1 MREHISV
8 EASMYKA
15 IVVGT
20 DGSPTAQAALSKAV
34 ELAKS
39 SGAKLH
45 VVTGFKPAMA
55 SSAIA
60 ALNVEAMAAGGTELL
75 REAESAVADQ
85 VEGMLNDIAETVKA
99 DGVVVKTHGLGGD
112 PAEMIIEVAERE
124 NADLIVIGNR
134 GMSGAKRFILGSVP
148 NKISHHSPCDV
159 LIVRTA

>member
-1 MREHISV
+1 
-8 EASMYKA
+8 MYTG

-20 DGSPTAQAALSKAV
+20 DGSPTAQAALAKAV
-34 ELAKS
+34 GLAKAF
-39 SGAKLH
+39 GAQLH

-75 REAESAVADQ
+75 REAESAVADH
-85 VEGMLNDIAETVKA
+85 VEGMLNEIATSVER
-99 DGVVVKTHGLGGD
+99 DGLSVKTHGLGGD

-124 NADLIVIGNR
+124 RADLIVVGNR

-148 NKISHHSPCDV
+148 NKISHHAPCDV
-159 LIVRTA
+159 LIVHTQF